1 MKNSILLSLL
11 LCSTYL
17 YAQDTV
23 LVDQAKTAVI
33 DSLKSREATNKC
45 ADFMRVAAAD
55 ESKKPFALA
64 TCDNTFAIANGLT
77 FSDVKVVESES
88 DKAVCGVVSGKTHL
102 SKIGARFV
110 YVEKNKSVTLKLS
123 KQPVMASSA
132 AGDFG
137 RNQVKIE
144 NKQYDLVST
153 AYCQSPAN

>member
-1 MKNSILLSLL
+1 MKQPIFLSLL
-11 LCSTYL
+11 LCSSTL
-17 YAQDTV
+17 FAQEM
-23 LVDQAKTAVI
+23 LLIDQAKTAVI

-45 ADFMRVAAAD
+45 ADFMKVAAVD

-64 TCDNTFAIANGLT
+64 TCDNTFAIANGIT

-88 DKAVCGVVSGKTHL
+88 DKAVCGVVTGKTHL

-110 YVEKNKSVTLKLS
+110 YVEKNKSVTIKPS
-123 KQPVMASSA
+123 KQPVMASAA

-153 AYCQSPAN
+153 AYCQ